1 MIQLVSSKGSRF
13 KKHGEGGN
21 GSTPL
26 LEGKK
31 ELCGLDSGYNLLGPA
46 GIKVLFLWTLNVSE
60 PEIQPG
66 T

>member
-31 ELCGLDSGYNLLGPA
+31 ELDGMDSGFNLLGPA
-46 GIKVLFLWTLNVSE
+46 GIKVLFLWTLNGSE
-60 PEIQPG
+60 PEIQQG